1 MLSGR
6 VKGLSARLD
15 YMIESLEDEALS
27 DQSTQSELTQPE
39 LTPGELPATSTSL
52 AGCLASELRSAQ
64 TDLENLYLESSNAL
78 NSLISELSGL
88 TFEYQTARDELL
100 TLKTE
105 NVTMRNRIESL
116 ETSHN
121 QDQDRIESLETSH
134 NQDQDRIESLE
145 NSHNQDQDRIESL
158 ETSHNQ
164 DQDRIESLENSLAS
178 VLKDGKHSNK
188 EIFELESALTA
199 AADARDLA
207 QYEVFITLTV
217 PPTNHY

>member
-1 MLSGR
+1 
-6 VKGLSARLD
+6 
-15 YMIESLEDEALS
+15 MIESLEDEALS

-78 NSLISELSGL
+78 SSLMSELSGL

-105 NVTMRNRIESL
+105 NVTMRN
-116 ETSHN
+116 
-121 QDQDRIESLETSH
+121 
-134 NQDQDRIESLE
+134 
-145 NSHNQDQDRIESL
+145 RIESL

>member
-78 NSLISELSGL
+78 SSLMSELSGL

-121 QDQDRIESLETSH
+121 QDQDRIK
-134 NQDQDRIESLE
+134 SLE
-145 NSHNQDQDRIESL
+145 N
-158 ETSHNQ
+158 SHNQ